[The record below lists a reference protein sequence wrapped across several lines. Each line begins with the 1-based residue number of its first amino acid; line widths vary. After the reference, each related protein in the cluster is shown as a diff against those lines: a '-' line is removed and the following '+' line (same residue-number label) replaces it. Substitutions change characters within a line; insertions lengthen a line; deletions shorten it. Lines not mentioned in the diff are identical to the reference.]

1 MSADNSIFLNTKRF
15 FAAAFAATL
24 LVVTTNVPA
33 AQARYHHYYRRH
45 HHYYHYFN
53 HQIERRLPD
62 RFAYIVVEA
71 TTGYVLESFHADHR
85 LYPASLS
92 KLMTLYL
99 TFDAL
104 DSGQLRLDDYVPV
117 SRQAAAQVPSK
128 IGVIAG
134 GHIRVGDCIRAITTH
149 SANDC
154 AYVLSEAVGGTAR
167 HFAKMMTA
175 EARRLGMRNTHFV
188 NPTGLY
194 NKEQYSSPRDMAI
207 LARAL
212 LRNHPND
219 YHYFSVQSFTY
230 GGETF
235 PNGDE
240 LLKTYPGM
248 DGLKTGYVY
257 ASGYNLVSSA
267 VHDGTR
273 LIGVIFGGRTIRSRN
288 REMVKILNNG
298 FARVRHIRLTTLLNA
313 QGAQKLVLPSQR
325 PFDIPTGHEIK
336 AGPQED
342 SNIPAPM
349 PQIQPVAVTVAQQQM
364 NPDGAGY
371 DAAPRIASMN
381 HAGNWM
387 IQIGSFYSR
396 HTSEQALQTAKS
408 SLRGAVSGVDS
419 IAPLM
424 TVRGIVYRARLSG
437 LDHRSAVRACRIIK
451 GNCIVLSLE

>member
-1 MSADNSIFLNTKRF
+1 M
-15 FAAAFAATL
+15 ATL
-24 LVVTTNVPA
+24 AAVLLAVTTNAPA
-33 AQARYHHYYRRH
+33 AQAYARHHYRRH

-53 HQIERRLPD
+53 HQIEPRLPD
-62 RFAYIVVEA
+62 RFGYIVVEA
-71 TTGYVLESFHADHR
+71 TTGYVLKSFHADHR

-104 DSGQLRLDDYVPV
+104 DSGTLRLNDYVPV
-117 SRQAAAQVPSK
+117 SRKAAAQVPSK

-154 AYVLSEAVGGTAR
+154 AFVMAEAVGGTAS

-175 EARRLGMRNTHFV
+175 EAHRLGMRNTHFV

-212 LRNHPND
+212 IRDHPNY
-219 YHYFSVQSFTY
+219 YHYFSVKSFTY
-230 GGETF
+230 GGEKF
-235 PNGDE
+235 PNGNE

-273 LIGVIFGGRTIRSRN
+273 LIGVIFGGRTILSRN
-288 REMVKILNNG
+288 KEMVQILNEG
-298 FARVRHIRLTTLLNA
+298 FTRVRHIRLTTLLNA
-313 QGAQKLVLPSQR
+313 QGTQKLPLPSQR
-325 PFDIPTGHEIK
+325 PFDIPTGQEIK

-342 SNIPAPM
+342 SNVPAPV
-349 PQIQPVAVTVAQQQM
+349 PQIQPAAVTVTQAQM

-371 DAAPRIASMN
+371 DAARRIGSTGR
-381 HAGNWM
+381 AGNWM
-387 IQIGSFYSR
+387 IQIGSFYSH
-396 HTSEQALQTAKS
+396 HTSEQALQMAKS
-408 SLRGAVSGVDS
+408 ALRGTVNGVDS

-424 TVRGIVYRARLSG
+424 TMRGIVYRARLSG
-437 LDHRSAVRACRIIK
+437 LDHSSAVRACRILK
-451 GNCIVLSLE
+451 GNCLILSLE